1 MSHKDRMKRVEQAAR
16 PTENILQ
23 AILPDWLQDDSY
35 IEPVREHKVIVPR
48 GYMALQPD
56 GSVEWQ
62 E

>member
-16 PTENILQ
+16 TTENTLQ
-23 AILPDWLQDDSY
+23 AILPSWLQGSEY
-35 IEPVREHKVIVPR
+35 VEPVRQDKVIVPH

-56 GSVEWQ
+56 GSVKWQ